1 MMLRKKLVLIF
12 TLYLSSCLACAH
24 LNAGKSAP
32 APAPAQSSVV
42 GSVSDAQTGK
52 PLDDVHVQMISMS
65 ADNQLRPPE
74 LVYGAMS
81 MGNGLFSIVGVKPG
95 NYLVRV
101 SSNGLVQ
108 QPGRKVSDNML
119 VVKAGEQI
127 ILDLKMTAVATLS
140 GVVLDEYGDPLPG
153 IYVVDEPLDKS
164 LLPGIDLIGNANTD
178 DRGRFR
184 FQTTPGKHRLRTQV
198 FNEGGSGLPE
208 IRTDGTQP
216 AKYRDVFFPGTESSS
231 MAAII
236 DVKPGEEHSGIEF
249 HLVST
254 PALSITGFISNPPAN
269 LETCGL
275 DVTWG
280 PTPEKMQSGTGGTQF
295 NYGPDAKHTNK
306 FALGDLKPGSYR
318 IRAHCQTDAGTLYS
332 QVEAFN
338 LTHAGVENVALHLS
352 TAFEVTG
359 TLVPRRLWPQTGAQ
373 PKVHLQAIDGMF
385 MPTPPADVAPNGS
398 FIANNIF
405 SGRYRV
411 YVEPLPENAF
421 IQSIQTN
428 GSVSS
433 NRIVD
438 LPGSTATLKIIV
450 SDQGGEVSGAVRDQQ
465 GQLQPLLAV
474 VFLQSEK
481 EEPKTEG
488 TLSSRV
494 DGEGKFDIKAMPP
507 GSYRLFALDYGQ
519 LGDGANTDTYRR
531 AAKAAEILVIKPGAR
546 ITKDLKISQAG
557 EDNAASK

>member
-1 MMLRKKLVLIF
+1 MPRKPALIVILF
-12 TLYLSSCLACAH
+12 LSPCLASA
-24 LNAGKSAP
+24 LQNLAPASANQAATRQASITGYISDATTGKS
-32 APAPAQSSVV
+32 
-42 GSVSDAQTGK
+42 
-52 PLDDVHVQMISMS
+52 LEDVHVQLIHLSGEHQPQTP
-65 ADNQLRPPE
+65 D

-81 MGNGLFSIVGVKPG
+81 MGNGLFSILAIKPG
-95 NYLVRV
+95 NYLIRA
-101 SSNGLVQ
+101 SRNGLVQ

-119 VVKAGEQI
+119 VVKMGEQMN
-127 ILDLKMTAVATLS
+127 LDLKMTSAATLS
-140 GVVLDEYGDPLPG
+140 GVVLDEYGDPLSG
-153 IYVVDEPLDKS
+153 IYVVAEPSDHT
-164 LLPGIDLIGNANTD
+164 LLPGIDVIGNGNTD
-178 DRGRFR
+178 DRGQFR
-184 FQTTPGKHRLRTQV
+184 FVTTPGKYRLKTQL

-216 AKYRDVFFPGTESSS
+216 AKYRDVYFPGTESSA
-231 MAAII
+231 MAAIV
-236 DVKPGEEHSGIEF
+236 DVKPGEEHGGIEF

-269 LETCGL
+269 LDSCGL

-280 PTPEKMQSGTGGTQF
+280 PTPDRMQSGTGGTQF
-295 NYGPDAKHTNK
+295 TYGPDAKHTNK

-318 IRAHCQTDAGTLYS
+318 IRAHCQTDAEMLYS

-338 LTHAGVENVALHLS
+338 LTHASVENVALHLS

-373 PKVHLQAIDGMF
+373 PKVQLQATDGMF
-385 MPTPPADVAPNGS
+385 MLTPPVDVALNGS

-411 YVEPLPENAF
+411 SVEPLPENAF
-421 IQSIQTN
+421 LQSIQTN
-428 GSVSS
+428 GSVTS

-438 LPGSTATLKIIV
+438 LPSSTVTLKIIV
-450 SDQGGEVSGAVRDQQ
+450 SDQGAEVSGTVRDQQ

-481 EEPKTEG
+481 EEPKIEG

-494 DGEGKFDIKAMPP
+494 DGQGKFDIKAVPP
-507 GSYRLFALDYGQ
+507 GTYRLFALDYAQ
-519 LGDGANTDTYRR
+519 LRDGATADAYPR
-531 AAKAAEILVIKPGAR
+531 AAGAAEILVIKPGAR
-546 ITKDLKISQAG
+546 ITKDLKVSQSGVDDAG
-557 EDNAASK
+557 PK